1 MIKKIFA
8 KYNNIATPAK
18 AAIWFMLCS
27 IIPQAI
33 TVLSTTIFTRILT
46 TNDYGISSNY
56 SAWYNV
62 ISIFISLSLY
72 CGVYNNAMAKYKEQR
87 DEFTSAMMGLSLLLG
102 LTGLFILFFSRE
114 VLSRYMDMPAFL
126 IVYMGFHCLLYNPY
140 GCWVSRTRYEY
151 NYISL
156 IKVTLLVSILS
167 PVSSLVCILIFE
179 DKAVGKIFG
188 QYLIYLILGIILYIR
203 SIIKCSDLYNKEFWK
218 FAIKFNLPLIP
229 HYLSLV
235 LLNQSDRIMIT
246 KYCGASANGIYSV
259 AYSAASLILLLNTGV
274 TQAMTPWVYSEIEKN
289 NKKSIRSIC
298 STICL
303 IYIIFDFVFILL
315 IPEAVAILAG
325 EKYKEAIYVVPP
337 IASSMFWILLYN
349 LYSIVEFYFEKTKP
363 VMVCS
368 TISAL
373 LNVGLN
379 YLFIP
384 RYGYIAAA
392 YTTLVS
398 YLINALMHALI
409 LGDICRKNNV
419 VGIINVVR
427 TFLLGIVLII
437 SMIVALTLYKFTIVR
452 WMIVIIATIIGIIY
466 RKKIFSIYKQIR
478 GK

>member
-1 MIKKIFA
+1 
-8 KYNNIATPAK
+8 
-18 AAIWFMLCS
+18 
-27 IIPQAI
+27 
-33 TVLSTTIFTRILT
+33 
-46 TNDYGISSNY
+46 
-56 SAWYNV
+56 
-62 ISIFISLSLY
+62 
-72 CGVYNNAMAKYKEQR
+72 
-87 DEFTSAMMGLSLLLG
+87 
-102 LTGLFILFFSRE
+102 
-114 VLSRYMDMPAFL
+114 
-126 IVYMGFHCLLYNPY
+126 
-140 GCWVSRTRYEY
+140 
-151 NYISL
+151 
-156 IKVTLLVSILS
+156 
-167 PVSSLVCILIFE
+167 
-179 DKAVGKIFG
+179 
-188 QYLIYLILGIILYIR
+188 
-203 SIIKCSDLYNKEFWK
+203 
-218 FAIKFNLPLIP
+218 
-229 HYLSLV
+229 
-235 LLNQSDRIMIT
+235 MIT

-289 NKKSIRSIC
+289 NKRSIRSIC
-298 STICL
+298 SIICL

-398 YLINALMHALI
+398 YLINALLHALI

-419 VGIINVVR
+419 VGIINVVM
-427 TFLLGIVLII
+427 TFFLGIVLMI
-437 SMIVALTLYKFTIVR
+437 SMIVALTLYKSTIIRWTIVL
-452 WMIVIIATIIGIIY
+452 IATIIGIIY

-478 GK
+478 SK